1 MTRSANNTIK
11 KHQKQIKEL
20 TQGLAYVPPHSD
32 ELEGAILGAMI
43 IQQSAVFQ
51 VLEIIFNPEVFY
63 RDCNKKIFIA
73 IVDLYKSDSNIDL
86 VTIIHNLRSKN
97 ELDLIGGM
105 SYVANLTNM
114 VNTAAHIQFH
124 ARILLE
130 YWMRRKMIESAEI
143 QRSMAYDESIDVFD
157 AMMYA
162 TKAHEEVTSVLSIG
176 EEKTI
181 GQYIP
186 KVIENILRARELDGL
201 SGVPS
206 GIIELDKMTG
216 GWQDTDLI
224 IIAGRPGMGKTTAVL
239 QFAKNASNMFDY
251 NVGFFSLEMGAEQL
265 VKKIVASE
273 VGVSTSQLNKG
284 KISDTTIQEIQLKK
298 SLNNSKLLIDDT
310 AGLNIMQFKAK
321 ASKLVRKY
329 NVKLI
334 IIDYLQLMQGDR
346 TQGGNREQEISN
358 ISRSL
363 KIVAKTLGIP
373 VIALSQLSRSV
384 EQRGGDKRPQLSDLR
399 ESGAIEQD
407 ADLVIFCY
415 RPEYYKIE
423 QDEMG
428 VSMIDKMAFI
438 LAKHRNGGLDDVWVH
453 ADMKKSLICDL
464 DSIPQKQPEYTFD
477 DKSGEVF
484 QLPEK
489 NDVFKSINGASH
501 FERNENMQ

>member
-1 MTRSANNTIK
+1 MTNKADNALK
-11 KHQKQIKEL
+11 KHEKKIKEI

-32 ELEGAILGAMI
+32 ELESAILGAMI

-162 TKAHEEVTSVLSIG
+162 TKAHEEVTSVLSVG

-334 IIDYLQLMQGDR
+334 IIDYLQLMSG
-346 TQGGNREQEISN
+346 GSSSGNREQEISA

-373 VIALSQLSRSV
+373 IIALSQLSRSV

-407 ADLVIFCY
+407 ADMVIFCY

-423 QDEMG
+423 QDETG
-428 VSMIDKMAFI
+428 ASVIDRMSLI
-438 LAKHRNGGLDDVWVH
+438 IAKHRNGGLDDVWVH

-464 DSIPQKQPEYTFD
+464 DSIPKQEPEYTFND
-477 DKSGEVF
+477 HGEVF

-489 NDVFKSINGASH
+489 NDVFKTINGASH
-501 FERNENMQ
+501 FE